1 MFNNRDGDSS
11 KKAVLFLHAAMRTL
25 QLHISELPFS
35 FSGKSPHLHSMTQ
48 SLCLPFFVLRTTQ
61 ASQLLSQFSQVVEGF
76 VGYESG
82 YRASRY
88 IKTTESKKKKQLF
101 FFLLL
106 RKAVLPFWFI
116 CHYIWTFLYLHYVH
130 VAFTKTK
137 VPKQKHNKRKC
148 RLLEFG
154 KNVCTSA
161 RHDEKKITVLFFF
174 KHIAQYQGCQKE
186 AR

>member
-1 MFNNRDGDSS
+1 MGLQWCNYHNDTKARCKNAGLSCARIVQPVKCSSAFMFNNRDGDSS
-11 KKAVLFLHAAMRTL
+11 KKAVRTL

-35 FSGKSPHLHSMTQ
+35 FSGENPHLHSMTQ
-48 SLCLPFFVLRTTQ
+48 CLCLPFFVLRTTQ

-88 IKTTESKKKKQLF
+88 IKTTENKNSFL
-101 FFLLL
+101 FLLL

-130 VAFTKTK
+130 VAFTKE
-137 VPKQKHNKRKC
+137 KRQNPQT
-148 RLLEFG
+148 E
-154 KNVCTSA
+154 T
-161 RHDEKKITVLFFF
+161 
-174 KHIAQYQGCQKE
+174 
-186 AR
+186 

>member
-61 ASQLLSQFSQVVEGF
+61 ASQLLSQFSQVVEGL

-88 IKTTESKKKKQLF
+88 IKTTESKKKKNSF
-101 FFLLL
+101 FFFC
-106 RKAVLPFWFI
+106 FWERPSFLSDLFVITFEHFFI
-116 CHYIWTFLYLHYVH
+116 CTMYML
-130 VAFTKTK
+130 
-137 VPKQKHNKRKC
+137 PSQKQKSPNRSIIKENVVFSNSAKTCVHQLVTMRRK
-148 RLLEFG
+148 
-154 KNVCTSA
+154 
-161 RHDEKKITVLFFF
+161 
-174 KHIAQYQGCQKE
+174 
-186 AR
+186 